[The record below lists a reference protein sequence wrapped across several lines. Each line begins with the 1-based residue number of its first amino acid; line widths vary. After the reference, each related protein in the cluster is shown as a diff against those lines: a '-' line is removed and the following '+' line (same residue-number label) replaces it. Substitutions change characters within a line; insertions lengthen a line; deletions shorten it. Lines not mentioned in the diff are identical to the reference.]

1 MWTRQLAG
9 NAHKLIAAVA
19 AISFTALPCIAQE
32 QQYDGDILLGSCLPP
47 EDPYPF
53 EPPEDPE
60 LRQLI
65 NEEYQQYIRDA
76 EDYINCLRQEHGL
89 AIKKTREVLNRY
101 VELFG
106 QEAALQ
112 STGQ

>member
-1 MWTRQLAG
+1 MAG
-9 NAHKLIAAVA
+9 RSRNLIAAIA
-19 AISFTALPCIAQE
+19 AIIITALPSFAHE
-32 QQYDGDILLGSCLPP
+32 QPYEGDILLGSCLPP

-60 LRQLI
+60 LRAMI

-89 AIKKTREVLNRY
+89 AIRKTNEILNRY

-106 QEAALQ
+106 REAALR
-112 STGQ
+112 STGH